1 MEKSFVERMWGISIF
16 FRSRRK
22 YSFAIDSPI
31 YIRRIPQKK
40 EKKKTWKR
48 DNVKNE
54 FAHLENSFSPHLTLL
69 VHGKLS
75 STWAE

>member
-40 EKKKTWKR
+40 EKKKKR
-48 DNVKNE
+48 ENV
-54 FAHLENSFSPHLTLL
+54 T
-69 VHGKLS
+69 
-75 STWAE
+75 T